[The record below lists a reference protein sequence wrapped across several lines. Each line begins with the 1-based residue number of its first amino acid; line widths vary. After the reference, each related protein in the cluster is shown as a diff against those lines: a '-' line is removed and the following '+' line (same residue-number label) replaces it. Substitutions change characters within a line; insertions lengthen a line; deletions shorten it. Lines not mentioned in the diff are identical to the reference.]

1 MLELITFCFLILAVV
16 YYLLIRDVFHPSVIV
31 CSFWSLLLLL
41 YLFTNHPLWDLS
53 DKFGIAIS
61 FWVFPFSFFAFV
73 CGRKPLILEHS
84 RNLYVNVR
92 LFNNLFPYIIFLDLL
107 FSLLIIYYAGGLSF
121 VAIRRLLLVQD
132 LPPALN
138 VLFYANTFITTYVF
152 YGLLNF
158 EFLDKRK
165 VLLALVL
172 LLIVSIFKSNKTS
185 VLSIFIGLLYVLK
198 IRHNLKIRYLLLVVI
213 IIVGLLV
220 LISLNRGDFDFESDG
235 QIQNYLYI
243 YLLSPLTAFDLLLN
257 GDIVLD
263 PGVWGSGTLA
273 FLYKLINFFGGTLEI
288 SQLGTWVNVPLP
300 TNVFTTM
307 RGFYLDGGFLGIF
320 IMSCVLGIIW
330 GGLYAFQLAR
340 NKIFLLFYAMML
352 GSLFFQSFGDYF
364 FYSFSMTLQY
374 YVFSVIMA
382 RGLIFKKR
390 HNDSR

>member
-1 MLELITFCFLILAVV
+1 M
-16 YYLLIRDVFHPSVIV
+16 
-31 CSFWSLLLLL
+31 
-41 YLFTNHPLWDLS
+41 
-53 DKFGIAIS
+53 
-61 FWVFPFSFFAFV
+61 
-73 CGRKPLILEHS
+73 
-84 RNLYVNVR
+84 
-92 LFNNLFPYIIFLDLL
+92 
-107 FSLLIIYYAGGLSF
+107 
-121 VAIRRLLLVQD
+121 
-132 LPPALN
+132 
-138 VLFYANTFITTYVF
+138 
-152 YGLLNF
+152 
-158 EFLDKRK
+158 
-165 VLLALVL
+165 
-172 LLIVSIFKSNKTS
+172 
-185 VLSIFIGLLYVLK
+185 
-198 IRHNLKIRYLLLVVI
+198 
-213 IIVGLLV
+213 
-220 LISLNRGDFDFESDG
+220 
-235 QIQNYLYI
+235 
-243 YLLSPLTAFDLLLN
+243 TAFDLLLN